1 MTEPE
6 VRVAIVGSGFSGIG
20 LAVRLK
26 RAGIHDF
33 VILERAGDLGGT
45 WRDNTYPGCRCDVP
59 SHLYS
64 YSFALNPEWSETYS
78 TQPEIWEYLRRVVD
92 RYGIG
97 PHIRYRHEAHNGQWD
112 ESAQLWRVKTAGG
125 ELTARYLVLGA
136 GALAEPRLPDLP
148 GLESF
153 QGAVFHSAT
162 WDHDFDL
169 TGKRV
174 AVVGTGSSAVQF
186 VPEIA
191 SKVSRL
197 VLFQRTPAWV
207 LPHSNRRIT
216 RAERWAYRTVPG
228 LQRLVR
234 GGVYWSREL
243 LVLGMGFRPGLL
255 RGIEAMG
262 RRQLR
267 RQVPDP
273 RLRRKLTPDYRI
285 GCKRILLSD
294 DYYPTLARSN
304 VDLVTSAVTEV
315 RPGSVVAADGTEHEV
330 DAIVFAT
337 GFHVTDPPYAD
348 RIQGRDGN
356 SLAGMFGGSPRA
368 YLGVVSSN
376 FPNAF
381 FLLGPNTGLGHTSV
395 VVMIEAQIGYVLR
408 CLREAERNRWRGV
421 EVRPSVEREYNEE
434 IQRQLAGTVWNTG
447 GCASWYLDA
456 NGRNSTIWPRFTWQ
470 YRLRLRR
477 FRASDYMVTPSVSP
491 DGSAG
496 G

>member
-26 RAGIHDF
+26 QAGRHDF
-33 VILERAGDLGGT
+33 VILERARDLGGT

-78 TQPEIWEYLRRVVD
+78 AQPEIWAYLRRIVE
-92 RYGIG
+92 RYDIG
-97 PHIRYRHEAHNGQWD
+97 PHIRYGHEVHNGQWD
-112 ESAQLWRVKTAGG
+112 DEAQIWRVKTADG

-136 GALAEPRLPDLP
+136 GALADPKLPALP
-148 GLESF
+148 GLDGF
-153 QGAVFHSAT
+153 QGDVFHSAN
-162 WDHDFDL
+162 WNHDHDL
-169 TGKRV
+169 TGRRV
-174 AVVGTGSSAVQF
+174 AVVGTGSSAVQL

-191 SKVSRL
+191 PKVARL

-207 LPHSNRRIT
+207 LGHTNRRIT
-216 RAERWAYRTVPG
+216 KPERWAYRTIPG
-228 LQRLVR
+228 AQRLVR
-234 GGVYWSREL
+234 GWVYWSREL

-255 RGIEAMG
+255 NVIERMA
-262 RRQLR
+262 RRHLR

-273 RLRRKLTPDYRI
+273 ELRRKLTPNYRV
-285 GCKRILLSD
+285 GCKRILLSN
-294 DYYPTLARSN
+294 DYYPTLTRSD
-304 VDLVTSAVTEV
+304 VDLVASAVTEV
-315 RPGSVVAADGTEHEV
+315 RPRSVVAADGTEHEV

-337 GFHVTDPPYAD
+337 GFHVTDPPYAE
-348 RIQGRDGN
+348 RIQGRDG
-356 SLAGMFGGSPRA
+356 STLAGVFAGSPRA
-368 YLGVVSSN
+368 YLGTMSAN

-395 VVMIEAQIGYVLR
+395 VVMIESQIEYVMR
-408 CLREAERNRWRGV
+408 CLRETERNRWRSI
-421 EVRPSVEREYNEE
+421 EVRPSVERAYNEQL
-434 IQRQLAGTVWNTG
+434 QRKLAGTVWNTG

-477 FRASDYMVTPSVSP
+477 FRPSDYMVTPT
-491 DGSAG
+491 
-496 G
+496 